1 MENGAPIVSNP
12 NSAAATPVPSSAE
25 RHAIASPVSHSK
37 GDGRPRGMAHKIDK
51 EVARL
56 AILAAWPSWAAQNLS
71 GRAAKDNDAHVF
83 LRSLRGEHPEL
94 FTFRCSLSPHEIAFS
109 WLLKD
114 GCIAY

>member
-1 MENGAPIVSNP
+1 MENSAPI
-12 NSAAATPVPSSAE
+12 AANLAAMTAKPSSAGGQ
-25 RHAIASPVSHSK
+25 ASVMPVSQPK
-37 GDGRPRGMAHKIDK
+37 GEGRPRGTAHKIDK

-94 FTFRCSLSPHEIAFS
+94 FTFRCSVSPHEIAFS